1 MWLRRLLTG
10 ILIWTGGTAAIR
22 LSGHRLLQPGH
33 ATQTVGLY
41 VVSFV
46 LMAFLVPRICRRLG
60 LERDLWPKAA
70 TLLILPTLILDPF
83 SCAFFTSMFPN
94 LDPGAAGAFGGWMPI
109 CCGGGAGG
117 LGDKGVWRARA
128 PPILADDEDLPAPPR
143 QARSLATRKKLLEAS
158 RNLFAEQGYH
168 ATSIDRKSTRLN

>member
-1 MWLRRLLTG
+1 MWLRTLFTG

-83 SCAFFTSMFPN
+83 SCAFFTPMFPT
-94 LDPGAAGAFGGWMPI
+94 LA
-109 CCGGGAGG
+109 GGGAGV
-117 LGDKGVWRARA
+117 LGGGV
-128 PPILADDEDLPAPPR
+128 
-143 QARSLATRKKLLEAS
+143 
-158 RNLFAEQGYH
+158 LFSGGGGVGGGGQ
-168 ATSIDRKSTRLN
+168 KP